1 MQVTTQHEQR
11 NRPVTN
17 VIKQTFI
24 LLALLLTLQPAH
36 SQLPSDPLRLQ
47 MENPRN
53 PLLLVQTSAGDLYL
67 ELFPQAAP
75 LNVQRVLDL
84 IAPGDIY
91 YYDNLTFHRTINS
104 TLIQVGA
111 PERANRSRPI
121 DTVPDEINARGLG
134 LEQQRLLDERGRPH
148 AWLNV
153 RDLADFQ
160 TRVLAPLYRSMRI
173 TDADQ
178 LQARQETV
186 LQRLKEMNLMQ
197 AYENMGYRYNSSLP
211 SRRPQA
217 GSVLMANYGP
227 DTNDGELLITL
238 TDTPWLTGTHTVIG
252 RVMSGLTLAG
262 QISREPEASVRVF
275 RIRMVDFQSDTSA
288 ADV

>member
-134 LEQQRLLDERGRPH
+134 LEQQ
-148 AWLNV
+148 
-153 RDLADFQ
+153 
-160 TRVLAPLYRSMRI
+160 
-173 TDADQ
+173 
-178 LQARQETV
+178 ARQETV